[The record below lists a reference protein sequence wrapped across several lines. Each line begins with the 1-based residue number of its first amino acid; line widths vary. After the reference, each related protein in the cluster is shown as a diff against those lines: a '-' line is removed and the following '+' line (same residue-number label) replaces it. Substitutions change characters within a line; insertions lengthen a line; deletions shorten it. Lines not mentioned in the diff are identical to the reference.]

1 MLLKAHLAQAMFSAN
16 TLSCLFSRSR
26 FMRNAVKLLL
36 GSLLIAGAGSGAGAA
51 PRLDP
56 EAKLA
61 EALSGR
67 TAGAPVDCLNLR
79 DIRSS
84 RIIERTA
91 ILYETNGGTIYVNRP
106 DAGRESLNDWDVLVT
121 RTSMNRLCSIDVVDL
136 YDSSARMRT
145 GAVFLG
151 EFVPYRKPGRR

>member
-1 MLLKAHLAQAMFSAN
+1 MHGIAKMIVGGILAASIPA
-16 TLSCLFSRSR
+16 L
-26 FMRNAVKLLL
+26 
-36 GSLLIAGAGSGAGAA
+36 AGAA

-67 TAGAPVDCLNLR
+67 VAGAPVDCVNLR

-84 RIIERTA
+84 KIINRTA
-91 ILYETNGGTIYVNRP
+91 ILYETGGGTIYVNRP
-106 DAGRESLNDWDVLVT
+106 DAGRESLNEWDVLVT
-121 RTSMNRLCSIDVVDL
+121 KTHTNRLCSIDVVSL
-136 YDSSARMRT
+136 YDTGARMQT

-151 EFVPYRKPGRR
+151 EFVPYHKPRR

>member
-1 MLLKAHLAQAMFSAN
+1 
-16 TLSCLFSRSR
+16 
-26 FMRNAVKLLL
+26 MRNAVRLLL
-36 GSLLIAGAGSGAGAA
+36 GSLLIAGAAAGAGAA

-56 EAKLA
+56 EASLA
-61 EALSGR
+61 KALNGR

-84 RIIERTA
+84 RIIDRTA
-91 ILYETNGGTIYVNRP
+91 ILYETNGGTIYLNRP
-106 DAGRESLNDWDVLVT
+106 DAGRESLDSWDVLVT
-121 RTSMNRLCSIDVVDL
+121 RTHMNRLCSIDVVDL
-136 YDSSARMRT
+136 YDSGARMRT